1 MSFSKLSVDITAL
14 LSKDEKKK
22 EGIFFTPPG
31 VVSKNIKFLKDNGYL
46 TSDTKILEPSCG
58 SCEYVN
64 EVNKH
69 NHQSINAIEYNTTIY
84 NKIKSLEESYSNLQ
98 IQNLDFLEFNPSE
111 TYGLV
116 IGNPPYFVMKKK
128 DVDKRYHKYF
138 NGRPNIFI
146 LFIIKSLELLS
157 EDGVLSFILPKN
169 FLNCSY
175 YNETREYIYKNFNI
189 IHIEECADES
199 YIDTQQPTIM
209 FIVQK
214 KTPDI
219 NKAFVIESLLPKHT
233 IFNTPEN
240 ICELNELYVESKTLK
255 ELDFTVSVGNVVW
268 NQCKNILTDD
278 TSKTRLIYSP
288 DIKDNNLIL
297 STFKNPQKKNYI
309 DKPGIN
315 EMRLIINRG
324 YGKGEYIFNCCIVD
338 IVEKYLLENHV
349 IFVKYTK
356 DINNS
361 DLKELYT
368 NIIQS
373 FNDPRTKK
381 FIKLYVGNSALNTT
395 ELNSI
400 LPIYL

>member
-1 MSFSKLSVDITAL
+1 MI
-14 LSKDEKKK
+14 
-22 EGIFFTPPG
+22 
-31 VVSKNIKFLKDNGYL
+31 
-46 TSDTKILEPSCG
+46 
-58 SCEYVN
+58 
-64 EVNKH
+64 
-69 NHQSINAIEYNTTIY
+69 
-84 NKIKSLEESYSNLQ
+84 KIK
-98 IQNLDFLEFNPSE
+98 IQD
-111 TYGLV
+111 
-116 IGNPPYFVMKKK
+116 KK
-128 DVDKRYHKYF
+128 YHKYF

-189 IHIEECADES
+189 IHIEECVGES

-209 FIVQK
+209 FILQK
-214 KTPDI
+214 KTPYM
-219 NKAFVIESLLPKHT
+219 NKTFVIENLLPKHT

-240 ICELNELYVESKTLK
+240 ICKLNELYLESKTLK
-255 ELDFTVSVGNVVW
+255 ELNFTVSVGNVVW

-278 TSKTRLIYSP
+278 TSKTRLIYSS

-297 STFKNPQKKNYI
+297 SKFKNPQKKNYI

-315 EMRLIINRG
+315 KILLIINRG
-324 YGKGEYIFNCCIVD
+324 YGKGEYIFNCCIID
-338 IVEKYLLENHV
+338 IVEKYLLENHI

-361 DLKELYT
+361 KLKELYT
-368 NIIQS
+368 KIIKS